1 MEDIADVRLVPLT
14 QSRFLKPMRMEYSQG
29 GRAKIWD
36 LMRCHS
42 SVAIVIFNT
51 DSQKFIFVQQ
61 FRPAVYVSRAASLTG
76 EDDFIWLHA
85 SFIESF
91 IAGTLLN
98 PGDSIDTNSV
108 PGKVGITLELCAGII
123 DKV

>member
-1 MEDIADVRLVPLT
+1 MEDISDVRLVPLT
-14 QSRFLKPMRMEYSQG
+14 QSRFLNPMRMEYSQD

-61 FRPAVYVSRAASLTG
+61 FRPAVYVSRATKLTG
-76 EDDFIWLHA
+76 KEIF
-85 SFIESF
+85 SS
-91 IAGTLLN
+91 GC
-98 PGDSIDTNSV
+98 SI
-108 PGKVGITLELCAGII
+108 KVSI
-123 DKV
+123 

>member
-1 MEDIADVRLVPLT
+1 MAMEDISDVQLVPLT

-51 DSQKFIFVQQ
+51 DTQKFIFVQQ

-76 EDDFIWLHA
+76 EDDFIW
-85 SFIESF
+85 
-91 IAGTLLN
+91 
-98 PGDSIDTNSV
+98 
-108 PGKVGITLELCAGII
+108 
-123 DKV
+123 

>member
-1 MEDIADVRLVPLT
+1 MEDISDVQLVPLT

-76 EDDFIWLHA
+76 EDDFIW
-85 SFIESF
+85 
-91 IAGTLLN
+91 
-98 PGDSIDTNSV
+98 
-108 PGKVGITLELCAGII
+108 
-123 DKV
+123 